1 VKPRVAFL
9 GPEGTFSE
17 EALLASTSTD
27 EIEPVPEPTVYDC
40 VMAVHDGR
48 VDRAI
53 VPIENSLEGSV
64 NATLDTLVFE
74 AGEVS
79 IVGEMVHPIQHCLIG
94 RGPLPLDRIERV
106 VSHPQA
112 TAQCSI
118 FIRDH
123 LPNAT
128 VVPANSTADAVRIVA
143 EADQPWAALAN
154 RLSANL
160 YECDVLEAGVEDTP
174 ENETRFVWLARE
186 RNPQLRGDRAWKT
199 SIVFWGLPD
208 IPGALVSVLQAF
220 AEAGVNLS
228 KIESRP
234 LKQRLG
240 SYMFFADLEG
250 SETDSAVVSVL
261 ETVGGKVGTLRVL
274 GSYPAA

>member
-1 VKPRVAFL
+1 
-9 GPEGTFSE
+9 
-17 EALLASTSTD
+17 LLSSTSPA

-74 AGEVS
+74 AEEVS
-79 IVGEMVHPIQHCLIG
+79 IVGELVHPIQHCLIG
-94 RGPLPLDRIERV
+94 RAPLPFDRIEQV

-112 TAQCSI
+112 TAQCSN

-128 VVPANSTADAVRIVA
+128 VVSANSTADAVRIVA
-143 EADQPWAALAN
+143 EAGRPWAALAN
-154 RLSANL
+154 RLSASI
-160 YECDVLEAGVEDTP
+160 YGCDVLEAGVEDTP

-186 RNPQLRGDRAWKT
+186 RGALSRGDGAWKT
-199 SIVFWGLPD
+199 SVVFWGLPD
-208 IPGALVSVLQAF
+208 VPGALVLVLQAF
-220 AEAGVNLS
+220 ADEGVNLS

-234 LKQRLG
+234 LKQGLG

-250 SETDSAVVSVL
+250 GETDSAVL
-261 ETVGGKVGTLRVL
+261 EALAAVREKVGTLRVL